1 MTQFLGAMLTSSDKS
16 EEETRHLIVAALLEE
31 AMNICKTKDNIS
43 FFQAKPILRA
53 AQIIL
58 QEERMKY
65 VADLTEENV
74 MIAKSI
80 QGAEKVIGLLLDRK
94 EEI

>member
-1 MTQFLGAMLTSSDKS
+1 MLTSSDRS

-31 AMNICKTKDNIS
+31 AMSVCKNKDNIS
-43 FFQAKPILRA
+43 FFQSKPILRA

-65 VADLTEENV
+65 VSELTEENI

-80 QGAEKVIGLLLDRK
+80 QGAEKVIELLLNRK
-94 EEI
+94 EDIK